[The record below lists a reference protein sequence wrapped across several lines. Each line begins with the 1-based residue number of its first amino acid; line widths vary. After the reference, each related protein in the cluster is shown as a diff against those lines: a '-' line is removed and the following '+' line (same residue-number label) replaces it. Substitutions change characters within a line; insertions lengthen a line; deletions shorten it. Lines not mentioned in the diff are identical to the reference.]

1 MASTPPPPDTGP
13 LTLSPP
19 APPTQDLAQPL
30 AQDLPPA
37 GSTPGRAQDPDLD
50 PGVELRHDWSVAEIE
65 SLLALPLMDL
75 LWRAQAV
82 HRQAN
87 PGYRVQLAS
96 LLSVKTGGCEEDC
109 AYCPQSMHNSSDLNG
124 RPDLEVA
131 PVLERA
137 RAAKDAGAQ
146 RFCMGWAWRE
156 IRDGAPFEA
165 MLQMVRG
172 VRELGLE
179 ACVTAGMLTD
189 PQAQRLA
196 EAGLTAYNHNLD
208 TSPEHY
214 DQIISTRTYQERLET
229 LARVRG
235 AGISLCCGG
244 IIGLGE
250 SGRDRA
256 SLLAV
261 LAGINPH
268 PESVPIN
275 ALVAVEGT
283 PLEEQMPVDPLEM
296 VRMVAVARIL
306 MPYSRV
312 RLSAGREALGREGQL
327 LCLLAG
333 ADSIFYGDTLL
344 TTANPGVTE
353 DQELL
358 AAAGVV
364 PWDAL
369 VS

>member
-1 MASTPPPPDTGP
+1 MSSSP
-13 LTLSPP
+13 LTLP
-19 APPTQDLAQPL
+19 AL
-30 AQDLPPA
+30 
-37 GSTPGRAQDPDLD
+37 
-50 PGVELRHDWSVAEIE
+50 ELRHDWSTAEIQ
-65 SLLALPLMDL
+65 SLLELPLMDL

-109 AYCPQSMHNSSDLNG
+109 AYCPQSMHNSSDVTG
-124 RPDLEVA
+124 RPELEVE
-131 PVLERA
+131 PVLARA
-137 RAAKDAGAQ
+137 RAAKEAGAH
-146 RFCMGWAWRE
+146 RFCMGWAWRD

-165 MLQMVRG
+165 MLAMVRG
-172 VRELGLE
+172 VRELGME

-189 PQAQRLA
+189 SQAERLA
-196 EAGLTAYNHNLD
+196 EAGLTSYNHNLD

-214 DQIISTRTYQERLET
+214 DRIITTRTFQERLET
-229 LARVRG
+229 LQRVRR
-235 AGISLCCGG
+235 AGISMCCGG
-244 IIGLGE
+244 IIGMGE
-250 SGRDRA
+250 TLTDRA
-256 SLLAV
+256 SLLQV
-261 LAGINPH
+261 LAAMNPH

-283 PLEEQMPVDPLEM
+283 PLEEQPAVDPLEL

-306 MPYSRV
+306 MPHSRV
-312 RLSAGREALGREGQL
+312 RLSAGRETMNQEAQV

-344 TTANPGVTE
+344 TTGNPDVAA

-358 AAAGVV
+358 AAAGVTPWQEAV
-364 PWDAL
+364 PA
-369 VS
+369 

>member
-1 MASTPPPPDTGP
+1 MTA
-13 LTLSPP
+13 TLAEP
-19 APPTQDLAQPL
+19 AFA
-30 AQDLPPA
+30 
-37 GSTPGRAQDPDLD
+37 
-50 PGVELRHDWSVAEIE
+50 LRHDWTTAEIQA
-65 SLLALPLMDL
+65 LLELPLMEL

-82 HRQAN
+82 HRAAN

-109 AYCPQSMHNSSDLNG
+109 AYCPQSMHNSSDVTG
-124 RPDLEVA
+124 RPELEVE
-131 PVLERA
+131 PVLARA
-137 RAAKDAGAQ
+137 RAAKQAGAH
-146 RFCMGWAWRE
+146 RFCMGWAWRD

-189 PQAQRLA
+189 SQAARLA
-196 EAGLTAYNHNLD
+196 EAGLTSYNHNLD

-214 DQIISTRTYQERLET
+214 DQIITTRTYQERLET
-229 LARVRG
+229 LARVRQ
-235 AGISLCCGG
+235 AGISMCCGG
-244 IIGLGE
+244 IIGMGE
-250 SGRDRA
+250 STTDRA
-256 SLLAV
+256 SLLQV
-261 LAGINPH
+261 LASMEPH

-283 PLEEQMPVDPLEM
+283 PLEELPPVDPLEL

-306 MPYSRV
+306 MPHSRV
-312 RLSAGREALGREGQL
+312 RLSAGRETMSREGQV

-344 TTANPGVTE
+344 TTGNPDVAA
-353 DQELL
+353 DRDLL
-358 AAAGVV
+358 AAAGVSA
-364 PWDAL
+364 WEESL
-369 VS
+369 S